1 MNRMPHI
8 MPTFKVLLLAAV
20 CWVGGISGAEAI
32 HEPTVKLPV
41 MTWFHPV
48 LEPGVADILLLC
60 TVSEVVKVAP
70 VYEKDYW
77 KVTLKIDERLY
88 VAKRYV
94 GRMKDVTF
102 IESGDF
108 RERSKGERLLLFA
121 GGEPYEGDDF
131 LLPCWSGTNSD
142 LGIVLYPPDHD
153 DLGKNNH
160 LLEQLRAAAAG
171 KADPADFYE
180 AFADFCPKG
189 VAKKL
194 IMDIRMQSLKNEE
207 KAARPF
213 KKK

>member
-1 MNRMPHI
+1 MSRVRHI
-8 MPTFKVLLLAAV
+8 MSTFKVLLLAAV
-20 CWVGGISGAEAI
+20 CQGGGISGAEAI
-32 HEPTVKLPV
+32 HETTVRLPV

-48 LEPGVADILLLC
+48 LEPDVADILLLC
-60 TVSEVVKVAP
+60 TVSEVVKTAS
-70 VYEKDYW
+70 VYGNDYW

-88 VAKRYV
+88 VAKRYA
-94 GRMKDVTF
+94 GRLKDVTF

-142 LGIVLYPPDHD
+142 LGIVLHPPYHD
-153 DLGKNNH
+153 DVGKSDH
-160 LLEQLRAAAAG
+160 LLEQIRAAAAG
-171 KADPADFYE
+171 KADLADFYE

-194 IMDIRMQSLKNEE
+194 IRDIRMQSLKNEQ
-207 KAARPF
+207 KAASSF
-213 KKK
+213 EKK